1 MTVLEWQERNERL
14 FYKVLI
20 ENVEELLPI
29 VYTPIEGDA
38 CEEYGEIFHRSGGL
52 FISINDKYVAFI
64 AHPTHPAIH
73 THMIYKWN
81 SFFYHQAL
89 TKQNPWQ
96 GTYLRLSEELA

>member
-29 VYTPIEGDA
+29 VYIPIEGDA

-52 FISINDKYVAFI
+52 FISLNDKYVAFI
-64 AHPTHPAIH
+64 AHPPTLRFTHKHSLILH
-73 THMIYKWN
+73 LY
-81 SFFYHQAL
+81 
-89 TKQNPWQ
+89 
-96 GTYLRLSEELA
+96 ELASK